1 MNLTYNIDDISKT
14 ANIILENSKNKNLFF
29 YGKMGAGK
37 TTLIKEICK
46 QLGVGDNIN
55 SPTFSLVN
63 EYHSNNHLKLFHF
76 DFYRIE
82 NEEEALDIGIDDY
95 FNQNA
100 LCLVEW
106 PQNVENLLPLNRT
119 EIHISILDEVNRS
132 LEIKNYGTT
141 I

>member
-1 MNLTYNIDDISKT
+1 MKLKYKLEELPKMAS
-14 ANIILENSKNKNLFF
+14 IILEKSATKNLLFF
-29 YGKMGAGK
+29 GEMGAGK
-37 TTLIKEICK
+37 TTLTK
-46 QLGVGDNIN
+46 QIVKILGVNDNIS

-63 EYHSNNHLKLFHF
+63 EYISDQNEKIFHF

-82 NEEEALDIGIDDY
+82 DEIEALDIGIDDY

-100 LCLVEW
+100 WCLVEW

-119 EIHISILDEVNRS
+119 EIHISILDEETRT
-132 LEIKNYGTT
+132 LEIKNYDTT

>member
-1 MNLTYNIDDISKT
+1 MKLKYKLEELPKM
-14 ANIILENSKNKNLFF
+14 AAIILEKSATKNLLFF
-29 YGKMGAGK
+29 GEMGAGK
-37 TTLIKEICK
+37 TTLTK
-46 QLGVGDNIN
+46 QIVKILGVNDNIS

-63 EYHSNNHLKLFHF
+63 EYISDQNEKIFHF

-82 NEEEALDIGIDDY
+82 DEIEALDIGIDDY

-100 LCLVEW
+100 WCLVEW

-119 EIHISILDEVNRS
+119 EIHISILDEETRT
-132 LEIKNYGTT
+132 LEIKNYDTT

>member
-1 MNLTYNIDDISKT
+1 MRLTYNIDDISKT
-14 ANIILENSKNKNLFF
+14 ANIILKNSKNKNLFF

-46 QLGVGDNIN
+46 QLGVEDNIN

-63 EYHSNNHLKLFHF
+63 EYHSNNNLKLFHF

-82 NEEEALDIGIDDY
+82 NEEEVLNIGIDDY

-119 EIHISILDEVNRS
+119 EIHILILDKVNRS

-141 I
+141 V